1 VGSPRNLK
9 RSFESI
15 LQYHRNKGIR
25 AKHFMKRPVPIVALQ
40 LIKTTNMYS
49 HVDCGRNKDRV
60 QETILLHFTM
70 RLFAKH
76 IIMIIFKQKTCS
88 SIMFSNY
95 FQIIIL
101 FLFCPPLFLEGKV
114 LFGNYNQ
121 NLCLFLLS
129 HREV

>member
-1 VGSPRNLK
+1 MGSPRNLK

-49 HVDCGRNKDRV
+49 HVECRRNKDRV

-76 IIMIIFKQKTCS
+76 IIMIIFKQKTFS
-88 SIMFSNY
+88 FTMFSNY
-95 FQIIIL
+95 FHSIIL

-114 LFGNYNQ
+114 LSETDCQ
-121 NLCLFLLS
+121 NLCLFPLY
-129 HREV
+129 HMEV

>member
-1 VGSPRNLK
+1 MHVGSPRNLK

-49 HVDCGRNKDRV
+49 HVACGINKDRV
-60 QETILLHFTM
+60 QETILLHFTI

-76 IIMIIFKQKTCS
+76 IIMNIFKQKTFS
-88 SIMFSNY
+88 SIMFSTFPSY
-95 FQIIIL
+95 HYPL
-101 FLFCPPLFLEGKV
+101 PLLPPPLLGGKGA
-114 LFGNYNQ
+114 LGK
-121 NLCLFLLS
+121 L
-129 HREV
+129 